1 MDVKPGYKQTE
12 IGMIP
17 EDWDVKPLVEISTEI
32 GDGIHTTPEYVH
44 SSAFFFI
51 NGNNLVDGKIAILEN
66 TMCISEPEYR
76 RLRKNLNDRTILI
89 SINGT
94 IGNLATFNGETVV
107 LGKSAA
113 YINIFKNIL
122 RDYIYYHLM
131 SAATANYIEN
141 ELTGTTIN
149 NSRSNRCE
157 TLQFQSLE
165 PKKNSMLSPPP
176 SAMWMPSSPRWTD
189 SSPRS
194 ATSSRLPCR
203 SCSRGRGGCQGSAG
217 SGW

>member
-1 MDVKPGYKQTE
+1 MDLKPGYKQTE
-12 IGMIP
+12 VGVIP
-17 EDWDVKPLVEISTEI
+17 EDWDVKPLVEISAEI
-32 GDGIHTTPEYVH
+32 GDGIHTTPEYVP

-113 YINIFKNIL
+113 YINIFKNIY
-122 RDYIYYHLM
+122 REYIYYHLM

-149 NSRSNRCE
+149 N
-157 TLQFQSLE
+157 FSLE
-165 PKKNSMLSPPP
+165 SLRNTPIPVPRTQEEQRAIAAALSDVDALITALDRLIAKKRDIKQA
-176 SAMWMPSSPRWTD
+176 AMQELLTGKR
-189 SSPRS
+189 
-194 ATSSRLPCR
+194 RLPGFACDN
-203 SCSRGRGGCQGSAG
+203 
-217 SGW
+217 